1 MVKLISNSKA
11 ICEASHLMS
20 EIQSINSDPSLQ
32 DVIKRLVDAYH
43 PNKIYLFGSRARGSA
58 DSGSDYDLLLVVPE
72 NADRKLKT
80 AGRAYEALWGIK
92 VPVDVVVWTNSE
104 FNKRLHLDNSL
115 PAVVMREGTLLHA
128 A

>member
-1 MVKLISNSKA
+1 
-11 ICEASHLMS
+11 MS
-20 EIQSINSDPSLQ
+20 EIKSINSDPILQ

-58 DSGSDYDLLLVVPE
+58 YSGSDYDLLLVVPE
-72 NADRKLKT
+72 NVDRKLKT
-80 AGRAYEALWGIK
+80 SGKAYEALWGIK
-92 VPVDVVVWTNSE
+92 VPVDIVVWTNNE
-104 FNKRLHLDNSL
+104 FNKLLHLDNSL

>member
-1 MVKLISNSKA
+1 MP
-11 ICEASHLMS
+11 
-20 EIQSINSDPSLQ
+20 EIKSVNSDPILR
-32 DVIKRLVDAYH
+32 DVVKRLVDVYH

-58 DSGSDYDLLLVVPE
+58 SFASDYDLLLVMPE
-72 NADRKLKT
+72 DADRKLKT
-80 AGRAYEALWGIK
+80 AGKAYEALWGIK
-92 VPVDVVVWTNSE
+92 VPVDIVVWTNNE